1 MPANVLKTERQ
12 EQVRALGRLG
22 WSLRRIQDETGVHR
36 DTARG
41 YLVAAGIPIRKARRR
56 SHPGHDSKPASEAT
70 TDPGAKPA
78 SEPTADRDPPRRI
91 SQCAPHRETIEVEVA
106 GRPVWQR

>member
-56 SHPGHDSKPASEAT
+56 SHPGHDSKPASE
-70 TDPGAKPA
+70 
-78 SEPTADRDPPRRI
+78 PTADRDPPRRI